1 MIYNFFDYVDKD
13 TIHLND
19 FVIATTL
26 IRKSETWKKKD
37 NEFFIICGLD
47 IPRDK
52 IFCLMFSDLNECINA
67 SRIIY
72 KALHEH
78 KSRFDIGVMVTVLD
92 AGELDVKGLCDDN
105 EINIVNDTNEFVSSY
120 IHDYLGGMKF

>member
-1 MIYNFFDYVDKD
+1 MAWNYFDYVDNSEIWLK
-13 TIHLND
+13 D
-19 FVIATTL
+19 FVMATTL

-67 SRIIY
+67 SRSIY

-78 KSRFDIGVMVTVLD
+78 KSRFDISVMVTTAEIDDTVLD
-92 AGELDVKGLCDDN
+92 EV
-105 EINIVNDTNEFVSSY
+105 EILNDANEFVSSY
-120 IHDYLGGMKF
+120 INNYLGGMKI

>member
-1 MIYNFFDYVDKD
+1 MAWNYFDYVDNSEIWLK
-13 TIHLND
+13 D
-19 FVIATTL
+19 FVMAATL

-67 SRIIY
+67 SRSIY

-78 KSRFDIGVMVTVLD
+78 KSRFDISVMVTTAEIDDTVLD
-92 AGELDVKGLCDDN
+92 EV
-105 EINIVNDTNEFVSSY
+105 EILNDANEFVSSY
-120 IHDYLGGMKF
+120 INNYLGGMKI

>member
-1 MIYNFFDYVDKD
+1 MTNNFFDYVDRD
-13 TIHLND
+13 TIHLKD
-19 FVIATTL
+19 FVFFLTL

-52 IFCLMFSDLNECINA
+52 IFCLMFSDLDECINA
-67 SRIIY
+67 SRSIY

-78 KSRFDIGVMVTVLD
+78 KSRFDISVMVTTAEIDDTVLD
-92 AGELDVKGLCDDN
+92 EV
-105 EINIVNDTNEFVSSY
+105 EILNDANEFVSSY
-120 IHDYLGGMKF
+120 IHDYLGGLKI

>member
-1 MIYNFFDYVDKD
+1 MTNNFFDYIDKD
-13 TIHLND
+13 TIHLKD

-37 NEFFIICGLD
+37 NAFFICGLD

-67 SRIIY
+67 SRSIY

-78 KSRFDIGVMVTVLD
+78 KSRFDMNVMVATGEIDDKVL
-92 AGELDVKGLCDDN
+92 GEV
-105 EINIVNDTNEFVSSY
+105 EILNDTNEFVSSY
-120 IHDYLGGMKF
+120 TNDYLGGLKL

>member
-1 MIYNFFDYVDKD
+1 MVWNFFDYVDNSAIWLK
-13 TIHLND
+13 D

-52 IFCLMFSDLNECINA
+52 IFCLMFSDLDECINA
-67 SRIIY
+67 SRSIY

-78 KSRFDIGVMVTVLD
+78 KSRFDISVMVTTAEIDDTVLD
-92 AGELDVKGLCDDN
+92 EV
-105 EINIVNDTNEFVSSY
+105 EILNDANEFVSSY
-120 IHDYLGGMKF
+120 IHDYLGGLKI

>member
-1 MIYNFFDYVDKD
+1 MVWNFFDYVDNS
-13 TIHLND
+13 TIWLKD

-26 IRKSETWKKKD
+26 IRKSDTWKKKD

-52 IFCLMFSDLNECINA
+52 IFCLMFSDLDECINA
-67 SRIIY
+67 SRSIY

-78 KSRFDIGVMVTVLD
+78 KSRFDISVMVTTAEIDDTVLD
-92 AGELDVKGLCDDN
+92 EV
-105 EINIVNDTNEFVSSY
+105 EILNDTNEFVSSY
-120 IHDYLGGMKF
+120 IHDYLGGLKI

>member
-1 MIYNFFDYVDKD
+1 MTYNFFDYVDNSEIWLK
-13 TIHLND
+13 D
-19 FVIATTL
+19 FVMATTL

-67 SRIIY
+67 SRSIY

-78 KSRFDIGVMVTVLD
+78 KSRFDISVMVTTAEIDDTVLD
-92 AGELDVKGLCDDN
+92 EV
-105 EINIVNDTNEFVSSY
+105 EILNDANEFVSSY
-120 IHDYLGGMKF
+120 IHDYLGGLKI

>member
-1 MIYNFFDYVDKD
+1 MAWNYFDYVDNSEIWLK
-13 TIHLND
+13 D
-19 FVIATTL
+19 FVMATTL

-67 SRIIY
+67 SRSIY

-78 KSRFDIGVMVTVLD
+78 KSRFDISVMVTTAEIDDTVLD
-92 AGELDVKGLCDDN
+92 EV
-105 EINIVNDTNEFVSSY
+105 EILNDANEFVSSY
-120 IHDYLGGMKF
+120 IHDYLGGLKL

>member
-1 MIYNFFDYVDKD
+1 MAWNYFDYVDNSEIWLK
-13 TIHLND
+13 D
-19 FVIATTL
+19 FVMATTL

-67 SRIIY
+67 SRSIY

-78 KSRFDIGVMVTVLD
+78 KSRFDISVMVTTAEIDDTVLD
-92 AGELDVKGLCDDN
+92 EV
-105 EINIVNDTNEFVSSY
+105 EILNDANEFVSSY
-120 IHDYLGGMKF
+120 IHDYLGGLKI

>member
-1 MIYNFFDYVDKD
+1 MAWNYFDYVDNSEIWLK
-13 TIHLND
+13 D

-52 IFCLMFSDLNECINA
+52 IFCLMFSDLDECINA
-67 SRIIY
+67 SRSIY

-78 KSRFDIGVMVTVLD
+78 KSRFDISVMVTTAEIDDTVLD
-92 AGELDVKGLCDDN
+92 EV
-105 EINIVNDTNEFVSSY
+105 EILNDANEFVSSY
-120 IHDYLGGMKF
+120 IHDYLGGLKI

>member
-1 MIYNFFDYVDKD
+1 MTWNFFDYVDNSEIWLK
-13 TIHLND
+13 D
-19 FVIATTL
+19 FVMATTL

-67 SRIIY
+67 SRSIY

-78 KSRFDIGVMVTVLD
+78 KSRFDISVMVATAEIDDTVLD
-92 AGELDVKGLCDDN
+92 EV
-105 EINIVNDTNEFVSSY
+105 EILNDENEFVSSY
-120 IHDYLGGMKF
+120 IHDYLGGLKI